1 MAQLVRFLLVGA
13 ANTVVGL
20 SFIFISMWLFR
31 IDYRLANALG
41 YAIGFGVSFLLNR
54 TWTFRYR
61 GRWSGSFARWLVV
74 GAFGYGLNFL
84 TVVFLH
90 QSFGIGSY
98 FVQVAGVFVYT
109 IVAFLGAR
117 FFAFRD
123 RRPQLTMEP
132 I

>member
-1 MAQLVRFLLVGA
+1 MGQLVRFLLVGA
-13 ANTVVGL
+13 ANTAVGI
-20 SFIFISMWLFR
+20 SCIFTSMWLFG

-41 YAIGFGVSFLLNR
+41 YMIGFGLSFLLNR

-74 GAFGYGLNFL
+74 GALAYGLNFL

-90 QSFGIGSY
+90 QSFGLGAY
-98 FVQVAGVFVYT
+98 LVQVAGVFVYT
-109 IVAFLGAR
+109 VVAFFGAR

-123 RRPQLTMEP
+123 RRPQLTVEP